1 MGCFAT
7 TAVSAEKAVLGSK
20 LKIVHLK
27 GYGGVPV
34 VVILLLFVQR
44 ERVRSKENEKLISYA
59 ANRLMSFCWANCHNA
74 AAIIGYFHKENRQY
88 RGRQAILRTESSFTE
103 NDLQHFGVNYNKNAL

>member
-7 TAVSAEKAVLGSK
+7 TAVSVEKNCPGFKTQNCSLERLWRSAGD
-20 LKIVHLK
+20 
-27 GYGGVPV
+27 GNPPCF
-34 VVILLLFVQR
+34 FVQR
-44 ERVRSKENEKLISYA
+44 EQVRSKENEKLLSYA
-59 ANRLMSFCWANCHNA
+59 TNRLMSFCWANCHNA

-103 NDLQHFGVNYNKNAL
+103 NDLQHFWREL